1 MFSFNDLIAAH
12 TQLNGTPPPTQG
24 KNEMNKYVAAA
35 LAGLTCI
42 APTAANASGIA
53 LEANG
58 ARAHAVWGGEVGV
71 GYNLTLGGFTL
82 RPIAGA
88 FIYRGDSDR
97 YYMDSFSNGQ
107 ERCRD
112 VNTVQFANDAK
123 CDNTAVMPYGKVE
136 ATYSFA
142 SVEVGGGA
150 RFSSEKVRP
159 YGTIGMTVSPKVKLK
174 GNVGDRYYALGIR
187 ADF

>member
-1 MFSFNDLIAAH
+1 
-12 TQLNGTPPPTQG
+12 
-24 KNEMNKYVAAA
+24 
-35 LAGLTCI
+35 
-42 APTAANASGIA
+42 
-53 LEANG
+53 
-58 ARAHAVWGGEVGV
+58 
-71 GYNLTLGGFTL
+71 
-82 RPIAGA
+82 
-88 FIYRGDSDR
+88 
-97 YYMDSFSNGQ
+97 
-107 ERCRD
+107 
-112 VNTVQFANDAK
+112 
-123 CDNTAVMPYGKVE
+123 MPYGKVE